1 MARQHQNVG
10 MAMAVIVVLGV
21 TLGACG
27 ETEAELRAAR
37 QQRCTAEGISNKV
50 LFDRCVTS
58 PKKMCRQIYWHH
70 QKNFTAEDIRRA
82 GETYERVMGD
92 LADQCREFVKLD

>member
-1 MARQHQNVG
+1 MAGKYQSMT
-10 MAMAVIVVLGV
+10 MAMIAVLGV

-37 QQRCTAEGISNKV
+37 QQRCAAEGITNKV

-58 PKKMCRQIYWHH
+58 QKKMCRQIYWHH
-70 QKNFTAEDIRRA
+70 QVSFTAEDKRRA
-82 GETYERVMGD
+82 IETYERVMGD
-92 LADQCREFVKLD
+92 LADPCRKFVNVD